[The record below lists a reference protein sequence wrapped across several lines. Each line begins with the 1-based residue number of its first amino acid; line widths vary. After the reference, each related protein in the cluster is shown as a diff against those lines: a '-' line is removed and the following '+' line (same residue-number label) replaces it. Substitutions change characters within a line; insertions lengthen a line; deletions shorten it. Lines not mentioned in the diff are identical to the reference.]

1 MAYREK
7 LAWLTLAVM
16 LMTYSVYFLMVT
28 LWIAPA
34 APQGVA
40 MLHMLVL
47 FAGVTVVHAVLVA
60 IGAALLAVRA
70 RADGEERAD
79 ERDRAIARRGTH
91 IAYYVLMTGMVLVG
105 LVMPFGDARWKIVNA
120 ALLAL
125 VLAEATRHAVV
136 VLSYK
141 RGWHG

>member
-16 LMTYSVYFLMVT
+16 LMTYSVYFLMVA

-34 APQGVA
+34 PPQGAA

-47 FAGVTVVHAVLVA
+47 FAGVTVVQAVLVA

-105 LVMPFGDARWKIVNA
+105 LVMPFGEARWKIVNA